1 MTAGPGGQHMHVE
14 QRLADI
20 RARYGPEDPVSRA
33 LVRSAPLL
41 TGAVSRVTRK
51 LAECTQPPVARSYPR
66 VRVLVS
72 AT

>member
-1 MTAGPGGQHMHVE
+1 MNVE

-41 TGAVSRVTRK
+41 SGAVARVTRK
-51 LAECTQPPVARSYPR
+51 LAECSPPPRIALPAR
-66 VRVLVS
+66 VRVLVA